1 MEDCIFCK
9 IVSGIIPCQKIA
21 ENDNFLAF
29 LDIGPFTEGHSIII
43 PKIHYRWVYDVP
55 KFDQYWSFI
64 LQVTQQIQKTL
75 NPLFISYLTMG
86 NQVPHAHVH
95 LLPRYKD
102 DCLTGLFS
110 EKLRS
115 NPTSI
120 QLQLIADKI
129 NQ

>member
-9 IVSGIIPCQKIA
+9 ITSGIIPCQKIH
-21 ENDNFLAF
+21 EDNDFLAF
-29 LDIGPFTEGHSIII
+29 LDNQPFTEGHTLII
-43 PKIHYRWVYDVP
+43 PKIHYRWVYDIP

-64 LQVTQQIQKTL
+64 LQVTQKIQNKL
-75 NPLFISYLTMG
+75 NPQFISYLTMG
-86 NQVPHAHVH
+86 NQVSHAHVH

-102 DCLTGLFS
+102 DCLVGLFA
-110 EKLRS
+110 ENLRS
-115 NPTSI
+115 NPTNT